1 MQVVVVIVVAVQVA
15 TKPKSIINSIL
26 NLDSIYLFGKL
37 KGKYIGMLCVKRIFK
52 KEKMNGCSFTNDAT
66 VFCI

>member
-1 MQVVVVIVVAVQVA
+1 MQVVLAIVVAVLAA
-15 TKPKSIINSIL
+15 TEPKGIINIIL
-26 NLDSIYLFGKL
+26 SLDSIYLFGKL

-52 KEKMNGCSFTNDAT
+52 KEKMNGCAFTNDAT